1 MAKRREVLVCDPLF
15 SFHATPPPSPFSPPT
30 LTVAIESIPHWPF
43 QSPSNCPFLP
53 TVNNLT
59 SFSVFQKWVDLSPD
73 HPPSQCPERL
83 HGPDIKSIPVPAGRH
98 DWCSCHHR
106 PLCNCQTAIY
116 ENGWSMGNDLSLMIM
131 VTDSYDH
138 GQFKKCW
145 GPLQA
150 FLRFYRKAVSAGK
163 STCFYLYCFCWRLTM
178 GPPARLTEILQA
190 TSFRGKIRFLLILF
204 LLVTMGPF
212 KQCVVKQI

>member
-1 MAKRREVLVCDPLF
+1 M
-15 SFHATPPPSPFSPPT
+15 FH
-30 LTVAIESIPHWPF
+30 
-43 QSPSNCPFLP
+43 
-53 TVNNLT
+53 
-59 SFSVFQKWVDLSPD
+59 LSPN
-73 HPPSQCPERL
+73 HPPSQCPEHL

-190 TSFRGKIRFLLILF
+190 TSFRGKNQVFTYTVFAGDNGALQAVCCKTDLSRKWR
-204 LLVTMGPF
+204 P
-212 KQCVVKQI
+212 

>member
-1 MAKRREVLVCDPLF
+1 MARTLNPYQFLQVATTGV
-15 SFHATPPPSPFSPPT
+15 HATT
-30 LTVAIESIPHWPF
+30 AHCVTVRQLF
-43 QSPSNCPFLP
+43 MRMVGQ
-53 TVNNLT
+53 
-59 SFSVFQKWVDLSPD
+59 WV
-73 HPPSQCPERL
+73 
-83 HGPDIKSIPVPAGRH
+83 
-98 DWCSCHHR
+98 
-106 PLCNCQTAIY
+106 
-116 ENGWSMGNDLSLMIM
+116 MNDLSLMIM

-145 GPLQA
+145 EPLQA

>member
-1 MAKRREVLVCDPLF
+1 MARTLNPYQFLQVATTGV
-15 SFHATPPPSPFSPPT
+15 HATT
-30 LTVAIESIPHWPF
+30 AHCVTVRQLF
-43 QSPSNCPFLP
+43 MRMVGQ
-53 TVNNLT
+53 
-59 SFSVFQKWVDLSPD
+59 WV
-73 HPPSQCPERL
+73 
-83 HGPDIKSIPVPAGRH
+83 
-98 DWCSCHHR
+98 
-106 PLCNCQTAIY
+106 
-116 ENGWSMGNDLSLMIM
+116 MNDLSLMIM

-190 TSFRGKIRFLLILF
+190 TSFRGKNQVFTYTVFAGDNGALQAVCCKTDLSRKWR
-204 LLVTMGPF
+204 P
-212 KQCVVKQI
+212 